1 MAANL
6 RDFGHVSCFPTDP
19 GDSDAPQVSDQPV
32 SVSRPVLSDHGDYDN
47 RPPSSS
53 LLAGRLGFA
62 ADPNKILLNTL
73 CVWANNEAQRIFH

>member
-1 MAANL
+1 MAANP

-19 GDSDAPQVSDQPV
+19 GDAPQVSDQPV

-62 ADPNKILLNTL
+62 ADPNEISLNTL
-73 CVWANNEAQRIFH
+73 CVWANNEAQRIYH